1 MSSAKRKRDDEQS
14 VSSDMDELQALS
26 DIEYDRAAIDALVEA
41 YTQGTAP
48 RDEPPSTGARPEM
61 HCCPR
66 AYEDDFLR
74 EPFGN
79 ERACG
84 RDQKCEGLRLQ
95 GTPGFVVREFTYPG
109 VPLGETRGICILC
122 RRLEISTA
130 FFKSE
135 TGNADASP
143 AVQIADHYNL
153 VDVPGEY
160 DVRDCIVSGKKYTGL
175 QLPVVLHV
183 RSAYTCHTKDGVRR
197 LSQSRMR
204 CPFTGDSL
212 EQGPFLGRR
221 AALVKQAAHSENS
234 HQDASS

>member
-1 MSSAKRKRDDEQS
+1 MSAKRKRKDECPAK
-14 VSSDMDELQALS
+14 SDIEELQALA
-26 DIEYDRAAIDALVEA
+26 DIEYDRTAIDALVET
-41 YTQGTAP
+41 YTHSTAPHGGTAP
-48 RDEPPSTGARPEM
+48 HVDAGPTI

-74 EPFGN
+74 EPFGK
-79 ERACG
+79 ERSCG
-84 RDQKCEGLRLQ
+84 RDQKCEGLMLQ
-95 GTPGFVVREFTYPG
+95 GTPGFVLREFTYPG
-109 VPLGETRGICILC
+109 VPFGETRGICLLC

-135 TGNADASP
+135 TGNASTSP
-143 AVQIADHYNL
+143 VVQIADHYNL

-175 QLPVVLHV
+175 QLPIVLHV
-183 RSAYTCHTKDGVRR
+183 RSAYTCHTTDGVRR

-221 AALVKQAAHSENS
+221 AALVKQAALSENC
-234 HQDASS
+234 HLVT